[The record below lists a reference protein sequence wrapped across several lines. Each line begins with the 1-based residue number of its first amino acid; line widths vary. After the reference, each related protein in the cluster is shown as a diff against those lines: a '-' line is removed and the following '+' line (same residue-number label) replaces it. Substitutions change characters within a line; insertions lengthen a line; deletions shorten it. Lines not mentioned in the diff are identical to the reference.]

1 MRNLFAILLL
11 SVTLL
16 QTSPPPNGGK
26 QQEPAQKKHDLGSV
40 SPAPPPVKDPP
51 WVYVLLGWVGGIVA
65 TVIGSWISSKIKI
78 YQDERKSHRDELQ
91 QRVLIPL
98 HDGLEQHFRPLVFNL
113 RPVVTV
119 AMGATTHFD
128 AKAKATDEQIER
140 GDVLLSPFPASTVFG
155 SLDTVLLEDA
165 RKNHFPKQ
173 LAEVDRFMERWIA
186 HASECHA
193 WVSKISQEILAGS
206 GLPPFPPKYE
216 GPGFRPYVIHRR
228 LAVFIY
234 KRLFQQQAPALRV
247 EQMDP
252 HWTVNGEG
260 CTAALG
266 SKEQMDGLVALIDKL
281 RVSEEATAGRL
292 LAKASELQKEFQE
305 LLPKLEY
312 AIAARRLHNR
322 CDLVTFS

>member
-1 MRNLFAILLL
+1 MRNLFAALLL
-11 SVTLL
+11 SVTLV
-16 QTSPPPNGGK
+16 QSSPPPNGGK
-26 QQEPAQKKHDLGSV
+26 QQEPAQKKHDLSSV
-40 SPAPPPVKDPP
+40 SPAPLPEKDSPR
-51 WVYVLLGWVGGIVA
+51 VYVLLGWVGGIIA
-65 TVIGSWISSKIKI
+65 TVIGSWITNRIKI

-128 AKAKATDEQIER
+128 AEAKATEEQIER

-155 SLDTVLLEDA
+155 SLDPVLLEDA
-165 RKNHFPKQ
+165 KKNHFNEQ
-173 LAEVDRFMERWIA
+173 MAEVDRFINRWTA

-193 WVSKISQEILAGS
+193 WVSKIAQEISAKS
-206 GLPPFPPKYE
+206 DLPEYPPKYE
-216 GPGFRPYVIHRR
+216 GPGFRPYVAHLR
-228 LAVFIY
+228 LAVFVY
-234 KRLFQQQAPALRV
+234 KRLFQQQAPALRL
-247 EQMDP
+247 EQNEP
-252 HWTVNGEG
+252 YWTVNGEA

-281 RVSEEATAGRL
+281 REKEAPTAQRL
-292 LAKASELQKEFQE
+292 LGKAGELQKEFQE

-312 AIAARRLHNR
+312 TIAARRLHNR
-322 CDLVTFS
+322 CDLVTFF